1 MGKAERSLVIFSKL
15 QAPQIRTKILRRSRL
30 VKLLS
35 ENLEKKLIFI
45 CAGAGYGKTT
55 LLSQFIAEKNIPNV
69 YYHLEKSDAEP
80 AEFLS
85 YLIAGLRM
93 FKPKFGKKLE
103 RLRKFFNYP
112 QQYLTIIAGTFIN
125 EIIENVKGD
134 FHVIL
139 EDYHSLGKSTQI
151 DNFIEYF
158 LEHLP
163 SNLHL
168 IITSRNAPSFS
179 LARPR
184 AKDEVFG
191 LTNNHLRFTQHE
203 IRRFLKE
210 LYSVSLKLS
219 DIKTIEEHSEGWPT
233 SLRLMMQSS
242 DYFEGIKS
250 AGYVRKILDGFYQ
263 TQTNLFNYFAQEIYN
278 KEPKEIRDFLLDCAV
293 LEWLAP
299 ELCIAVTK
307 HQNAGK
313 MLSTIAKRN
322 SFLIKMSDQSY
333 RFHNLFRDF
342 LRSKADNVGR
352 ERRILQRAAVFY
364 KRQGRCEEA
373 IKCYL
378 QASNYLRASVLI
390 SKTGFSLIEQGKSAV
405 LCSYIEQIPVQQ
417 RRMRPGLHTLYA
429 QALINTGRSDDAS
442 KGLHAACRIFKE
454 KRSRHIQYAKALY
467 ELGGLR
473 LNAGKFSTAKSWFKR
488 ALAVCPKSP
497 NITRAAILNSLGF
510 VYTSIGG
517 RNLNQ
522 ATEFFNR
529 ALRIAQQKQYKELEA
544 SIYNNWAMNEMKAG
558 NLNKAY
564 SKLSRMVSFLGS
576 HFSPHCGSGFFNA
589 ARLSLL
595 LGYKDEAKA
604 ILDAGVKACIPYNDM
619 WSMASLWK
627 GYAFYYQDLKEWDKA
642 RRYISKALEIYE
654 KLGIVRLLITALNEV
669 CKINIAT
676 DELSEAEKNIAA
688 IWWFKKSKDDAEAL
702 PLLLTHAKLKHKQ
715 NRLEEAEDMLTAAL
729 STARRFKQIFNQF
742 LIYIELSKVLYT
754 TGQTEKLVSALQK
767 AVQLSRDKGY
777 DYAMLNELKGQRW
790 MLQVIKRQNIEKQY
804 MHALVRDQRFDIHWI
819 EALFL
824 GTPALII
831 NGRSM
836 SDKAWKTENAKK
848 LFFYLLLHKNKKLSS
863 DHLVD
868 VFWHRASCS
877 TGGSNL
883 RKTIQYMRESLRRM
897 TGKELDII
905 VSSKRSY
912 SISPSVTIV
921 LDLKEFERLIKQA
934 TSLSGDTE
942 EQRVFLQK
950 ALSLYKEGFAQGW
963 YDTWVE
969 ERRDFYQGLYEECLV
984 MMADSYFCQDKYR
997 QAIVWYE
1004 KLISINI
1011 YNEQY
1016 HCKLMQTYAK
1026 LGKFKD
1032 IVRDYEKLTKT
1043 LKKELG
1049 TKPRKETTDL
1059 YDRLVN

>member
-1 MGKAERSLVIFSKL
+1 MDKGDQSLVILSKL

-30 VKLLS
+30 VKSFS

-45 CAGAGYGKTT
+45 YAGAGYGKTT

-80 AEFLS
+80 VEFFS
-85 YLIAGLRM
+85 YLIAGFRKLR
-93 FKPKFGKKLE
+93 PKFGKRLE

-112 QQYLTIIAGTFIN
+112 QKYLTIIAGTFIN
-125 EIIENVKGD
+125 EIIENIKGD
-134 FHVIL
+134 FYIIL
-139 EDYHSLGKSTQI
+139 EDYHSLGKSVQI

-184 AKDEVFG
+184 AKDEVFE
-191 LTNNHLRFTQHE
+191 LTNNHLRFTRHE

-210 LYSVSLKLS
+210 LYSLSLKLS

-250 AGYVRKILDGFYQ
+250 AGYVKKILDSFYQ
-263 TQTNLFNYFAQEIYN
+263 TQTNLFNYFAQEIYS
-278 KEPKEIRDFLLDCAV
+278 KEPKEIKDFLLDCAV

-299 ELCIAVTK
+299 ALCIAVTK

-313 MLSTIAKRN
+313 VLSAIAKRN
-322 SFLIKMSDQSY
+322 SFLIKMPNQSY

-342 LRSKADNVGR
+342 LRSKLTNIER
-352 ERRILQRAAVFY
+352 ERRILQGAAVFY
-364 KRQGRCEEA
+364 TRQGRSEEA

-378 QASNYLRASVLI
+378 QASNYVRTSALI
-390 SKTGFSLIEQGKSAV
+390 IKTGDSFIEQGKSAV

-417 RRMRPGLHTLYA
+417 RRIRPGLHTLYA

-442 KGLHAACRIFKE
+442 KALHAACRIFKE
-454 KRSRHIQYAKALY
+454 KRSKHIQYAKALY
-467 ELGGLR
+467 ELGGLS
-473 LNAGKFSTAKSWFKR
+473 LNAGKFSAAKSWFKR

-510 VYTSIGG
+510 VYTNIGG
-517 RNLNQ
+517 RSLNQ
-522 ATEFFNR
+522 ATGFFNR
-529 ALRIAQQKQYKELEA
+529 ALHVAQQKQYKELEA

-558 NLNKAY
+558 YLNKAY

-604 ILDAGVKACIPYNDM
+604 ILDAGVKVCSAYNDM
-619 WSMASLWK
+619 WSMAALWK

-654 KLGIVRLLITALNEV
+654 KLGIVRLLTSALNEV

-676 DELSEAEKNIAA
+676 DELPEAEKNLAA

-702 PLLLTHAKLKHKQ
+702 PLLITHAKLKHKQ
-715 NRLEEAEDMLTAAL
+715 NRLEEAEDILSAAL

-754 TGQTEKLVSALQK
+754 MGQAEKLVSVLQK

-777 DYAMLNELKGQRW
+777 DYLMLNELKEQRW

-804 MHALVRDQRFDIHWI
+804 IHGLVSDQRFDIHWI

-824 GTPALII
+824 GTPTLVI

-836 SDKAWKTENAKK
+836 PDKAWKTENAKK

-863 DHLVD
+863 DHLVG

-877 TGGSNL
+877 TGRSNL
-883 RKTIQYMRESLRRM
+883 RKTIQYVRESLGDM
-897 TGKELDII
+897 LGKEMDIV
-905 VSSKRSY
+905 VSGKRSY

-921 LDLKEFERLIKQA
+921 LDLEEFERLIKQA
-934 TSLSGDTE
+934 TSLSGDIE
-942 EQRVFLQK
+942 EQRALLQK

-969 ERRDFYQGLYEECLV
+969 ERRDFYQGLYEECLL

-1032 IVRDYEKLTKT
+1032 IVRDYENLTKT

-1049 TKPRKETTDL
+1049 TKPQKETTDL

>member
-1 MGKAERSLVIFSKL
+1 
-15 QAPQIRTKILRRSRL
+15 
-30 VKLLS
+30 
-35 ENLEKKLIFI
+35 
-45 CAGAGYGKTT
+45 
-55 LLSQFIAEKNIPNV
+55 
-69 YYHLEKSDAEP
+69 
-80 AEFLS
+80 
-85 YLIAGLRM
+85 
-93 FKPKFGKKLE
+93 
-103 RLRKFFNYP
+103 
-112 QQYLTIIAGTFIN
+112 
-125 EIIENVKGD
+125 
-134 FHVIL
+134 
-139 EDYHSLGKSTQI
+139 
-151 DNFIEYF
+151 
-158 LEHLP
+158 
-163 SNLHL
+163 
-168 IITSRNAPSFS
+168 
-179 LARPR
+179 
-184 AKDEVFG
+184 
-191 LTNNHLRFTQHE
+191 
-203 IRRFLKE
+203 
-210 LYSVSLKLS
+210 
-219 DIKTIEEHSEGWPT
+219 
-233 SLRLMMQSS
+233 MMQSS

-250 AGYVRKILDGFYQ
+250 AGYVKKILDGFYQ

-299 ELCIAVTK
+299 ALCIAVTK

-313 MLSTIAKRN
+313 VLSAVAKRN
-322 SFLIKMSDQSY
+322 SFLIKMPDQSY

-342 LRSKADNVGR
+342 LRSKLTNIER

-364 KRQGRCEEA
+364 KRQGRGEEA

-378 QASNYLRASVLI
+378 QASNYVRAGVLI
-390 SKTGFSLIEQGKSAV
+390 SKAGFSLIEQGKSAV

-429 QALINTGRSDDAS
+429 QALIHIGGAADDVRKS
-442 KGLHAACRIFKE
+442 LQAAARILKE
-454 KRSRHIQYAKALY
+454 KRFKHIQYANVLY
-467 ELGGLR
+467 ELGGLS
-473 LNAGKFSTAKSWFKR
+473 LNAGKFSAAKSWFKR
-488 ALAVCPKSP
+488 ALVVCPKSL

-517 RNLNQ
+517 RSLNQ

-589 ARLSLL
+589 ARLNLL

-604 ILDAGVKACIPYNDM
+604 ILDVGVKACIPYNDL

-627 GYAFYYQDLKEWDKA
+627 GYAFYYQDQK
-642 RRYISKALEIYE
+642 
-654 KLGIVRLLITALNEV
+654 LNEV

-676 DELSEAEKNIAA
+676 NELSEAEKNIAA

-715 NRLEEAEDMLTAAL
+715 NRLKEAEDMFTVAL
-729 STARRFKQIFNQF
+729 STARCFKQIFNQF

-754 TGQTEKLVSALQK
+754 TGQTEKLVSVLQK

-777 DYAMLNELKGQRW
+777 DYLMLNELKEQRW
-790 MLQVIKRQNIEKQY
+790 MLQVIKRQNIAKQY
-804 MHALVRDQRFDIHWI
+804 IHGLVRDQRFDIHWI

-824 GTPALII
+824 GTPALVI

-836 SDKAWKTENAKK
+836 LDKAWKTENAKK

-868 VFWHRASCS
+868 IFWHRALCS
-877 TGGSNL
+877 TGRNNL
-883 RKTIQYMRESLRRM
+883 RKTEM
-897 TGKELDII
+897 DIV
-905 VSSKRSY
+905 VSGKRSY

-921 LDLKEFERLIKQA
+921 LDLEEFERLIKQA
-934 TSLSGDTE
+934 TSLSRDIE
-942 EQRVFLQK
+942 EQRALLQK

-963 YDTWVE
+963 YDTWVD

-1032 IVRDYEKLTKT
+1032 IVRDYKKLTRT

-1049 TKPRKETTDL
+1049 TKPQKETTDL

>member
-1 MGKAERSLVIFSKL
+1 
-15 QAPQIRTKILRRSRL
+15 
-30 VKLLS
+30 
-35 ENLEKKLIFI
+35 
-45 CAGAGYGKTT
+45 
-55 LLSQFIAEKNIPNV
+55 
-69 YYHLEKSDAEP
+69 
-80 AEFLS
+80 
-85 YLIAGLRM
+85 
-93 FKPKFGKKLE
+93 
-103 RLRKFFNYP
+103 
-112 QQYLTIIAGTFIN
+112 
-125 EIIENVKGD
+125 
-134 FHVIL
+134 
-139 EDYHSLGKSTQI
+139 
-151 DNFIEYF
+151 
-158 LEHLP
+158 
-163 SNLHL
+163 
-168 IITSRNAPSFS
+168 
-179 LARPR
+179 
-184 AKDEVFG
+184 
-191 LTNNHLRFTQHE
+191 
-203 IRRFLKE
+203 
-210 LYSVSLKLS
+210 
-219 DIKTIEEHSEGWPT
+219 
-233 SLRLMMQSS
+233 MMQSS
-242 DYFEGIKS
+242 DYFEGIRS
-250 AGYVRKILDGFYQ
+250 AGYVKKILDGFYQ

-293 LEWLAP
+293 LEWLTPA
-299 ELCIAVTK
+299 LCIAVTK

-313 MLSTIAKRN
+313 VLSTIAKRN
-322 SFLIKMSDQSY
+322 SFLIKMPDQSY

-342 LRSKADNVGR
+342 LRSKLTNIGR

-364 KRQGRCEEA
+364 TRQGRSEEA

-378 QASNYLRASVLI
+378 QASNYVRAGALI
-390 SKTGFSLIEQGKSAV
+390 IKAGSGFIEQGKSAV

-429 QALINTGRSDDAS
+429 QALINTGRSDEAT

-454 KRSRHIQYAKALY
+454 KRSKHIQYAKALY
-467 ELGGLR
+467 ELGGLS
-473 LNAGKFSTAKSWFKR
+473 LNAGKFSAAKSWFKR
-488 ALAVCPKSP
+488 ALVVCPKSP

-510 VYTSIGG
+510 VYTNIGG
-517 RNLNQ
+517 RSLNQ
-522 ATEFFNR
+522 ATEFFNK
-529 ALRIAQQKQYKELEA
+529 ALRIAQQKQYKDLEA
-544 SIYNNWAMNEMKAG
+544 SIYNNWATNEMKAG
-558 NLNKAY
+558 YLNKAY

-604 ILDAGVKACIPYNDM
+604 ILDAGVKVCSTYNDM
-619 WSMASLWK
+619 WSMAALWK
-627 GYAFYYQDLKEWDKA
+627 GYAFYYQDLREWDKA

-654 KLGIVRLLITALNEV
+654 KLGIVRLLTTALNEV

-702 PLLLTHAKLKHKQ
+702 PLLITHAKLKREQ

-754 TGQTEKLVSALQK
+754 AGQSEKLVLALQK

-804 MHALVRDQRFDIHWI
+804 IHGLIRDQRLDIHWI

-824 GTPALII
+824 GTPALVI

-836 SDKAWKTENAKK
+836 PDKVWKTENAKK

-868 VFWHRASCS
+868 VFWHRALYS
-877 TGGSNL
+877 TGRNNL
-883 RKTIQYMRESLRRM
+883 RKTIQYMRESLGDM
-897 TGKELDII
+897 FGKEMDIV
-905 VSSKRSY
+905 VSGKRSY

-921 LDLKEFERLIKQA
+921 LDLEEFERLIKQA
-934 TSLSGDTE
+934 TSLSGDIE
-942 EQRVFLQK
+942 EQRVLLQK
-950 ALSLYKEGFAQGW
+950 ALLLYKEGFAQGW
-963 YDTWVE
+963 FDTWVD
-969 ERRDFYQGLYEECLV
+969 ERRDFYQGLYEDCLV

-1032 IVRDYEKLTKT
+1032 IVRDYENLTKT

-1049 TKPRKETTDL
+1049 TKPQKETTNL
-1059 YDRLVN
+1059 HNRLVN

>member
-1 MGKAERSLVIFSKL
+1 MGKGERSLVIFSKL
-15 QAPQIRTKILRRSRL
+15 QAPQIRTKILRRKRL
-30 VKLLS
+30 VKLIS
-35 ENLEKKLIFI
+35 ENLEKKVIFI

-80 AEFLS
+80 ADFLS

-93 FKPKFGKKLE
+93 FKPKFGEKLE

-112 QQYLTIIAGTFIN
+112 QRYLTIIAGTFIN
-125 EIIENVKGD
+125 EIIENIKGD

-184 AKDEVFG
+184 AKDEVFE
-191 LTNNHLRFTQHE
+191 LTNNHLRFTQRE

-250 AGYVRKILDGFYQ
+250 AGYVKKILDGFYQ

-299 ELCIAVTK
+299 ALCIAVTK

-313 MLSTIAKRN
+313 VLSAVAKRN
-322 SFLIKMSDQSY
+322 SFLIKMPDQSY

-342 LRSKADNVGR
+342 LRSKLTNIER

-364 KRQGRCEEA
+364 KRQGRGEEA

-378 QASNYLRASVLI
+378 QASNYLRAGVLI
-390 SKTGFSLIEQGKSAV
+390 SKAGFSLIEQGKSAV

-442 KGLHAACRIFKE
+442 KGLHAACRILKE
-454 KRSRHIQYAKALY
+454 KRFKHIQYANVLY
-467 ELGGLR
+467 ELGGLS
-473 LNAGKFSTAKSWFKR
+473 LNTGKFSAAKSWFKR
-488 ALAVCPKSP
+488 ALVVCPKSL

-627 GYAFYYQDLKEWDKA
+627 GYAFYYQDLKKWDKA
-642 RRYISKALEIYE
+642 RRYVSKALEIYE
-654 KLGIVRLLITALNEV
+654 KLGVVRLLTTALNEV

-688 IWWFKKSKDDAEAL
+688 IWWFKKSKDDAETL

-715 NRLEEAEDMLTAAL
+715 NRLKEAEDILTAAL

-754 TGQTEKLVSALQK
+754 MGQTEKLVSVLQK

-777 DYAMLNELKGQRW
+777 DYLMLNELKGQRW
-790 MLQVIKRQNIEKQY
+790 MLQVIKRQNIAKQY
-804 MHALVRDQRFDIHWI
+804 IHGLVRDQRFDIHWI

-824 GTPALII
+824 GTPALVI

-836 SDKAWKTENAKK
+836 LDKAWKTENAKK

-868 VFWHRASCS
+868 IFWHRALCS
-877 TGGSNL
+877 TGRNNL
-883 RKTIQYMRESLRRM
+883 RKTIQYMRESLGNM
-897 TGKELDII
+897 LGKEMDIV
-905 VSSKRSY
+905 VSGKRSY

-921 LDLKEFERLIKQA
+921 LDLEEFERLIKQA
-934 TSLSGDTE
+934 TSLSRDIE
-942 EQRVFLQK
+942 EQRALLQK

-963 YDTWVE
+963 YDTWVD

-1032 IVRDYEKLTKT
+1032 IVRDYKKLTRT

-1049 TKPRKETTDL
+1049 TKPQKETTDL